1 MGQSKIKSIQST
13 GTYNSKMDNAL
24 MYTFEV
30 ELESGEAGQVV
41 AKTPD
46 RWNVGDEVEF
56 EKRETPYGVKLK
68 LTKPGA
74 QRGGGQSPELQKRI
88 DASWAIGLARQE
100 TSDAERILELAEF
113 YVNLRNTLI
122 SKL

>member
-41 AKTPD
+41 AKTAD
-46 RWNVGDEVEF
+46 RWSVGDEVEF

-68 LTKPGA
+68 LTKPGG

>member
-1 MGQSKIKSIQST
+1 MQSKIKTIQGT

-30 ELESGEAGQVV
+30 ELENGEAGQVV
-41 AKTPD
+41 AKTAD
-46 RWNVGDEVEF
+46 RWKVGEEVEF

-74 QRGGGQSPELQKRI
+74 GQGGYQESPDRQRQI
-88 DASWAIGLARQE
+88 NASWALSHAIAAE
-100 TSDAERILELAEF
+100 SDPERIIEYAEWLL
-113 YVNLRNTLI
+113 NIRETLI
-122 SKL
+122 SRL